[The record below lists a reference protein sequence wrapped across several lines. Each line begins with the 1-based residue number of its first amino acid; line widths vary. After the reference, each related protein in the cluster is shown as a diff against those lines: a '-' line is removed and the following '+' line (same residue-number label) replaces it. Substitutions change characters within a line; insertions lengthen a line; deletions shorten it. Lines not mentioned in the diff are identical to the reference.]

1 MANFFDVLPM
11 LLVALGA
18 IVLIVVAIVEGVY
31 QAGQFVFVR
40 RMRARWHAKYREIQ
54 FGPVGVWLSSL
65 HHHQKRARGTFG
77 ALALADNCLVYKGK
91 NNDVFDV
98 AIPLEAIQCVGLR
111 IAGLFDPATPVHTKL
126 RIEFQS
132 SDGLRVFTFNLWRSR
147 SLETLAAQIGLPI
160 HQLDPWPQELA
171 PTNATRMMQD
181 IYGQWH
187 VDCSDKL
194 YLAPDRLVFAW
205 QDAIMLADIR
215 ALALY
220 DKPGALD
227 MLKPFAH
234 SLLRIEYCANVDL
247 PPQTVGFELVDA
259 RTWGERIAARS
270 GVSLTI
276 HAGQKKMSA

>member
-1 MANFFDVLPM
+1 MANFFDVLPV
-11 LLVALGA
+11 LFVALSV
-18 IVLIVVAIVEGVY
+18 ILLIVVGVVEGVY
-31 QAGQFVFVR
+31 QAVQFVFVR
-40 RMRARWHAKYREIQ
+40 RISARWRVKYHEIQ
-54 FGPVGVWLSSL
+54 FEPVGVWVSSL
-65 HHHQKRARGTFG
+65 RHRRKRARGTFG
-77 ALALADNCLVYKGK
+77 ALALVDNHLVYKGK
-91 NNDVFDV
+91 NNDLFDIAV
-98 AIPLEAIQCVGLR
+98 PLESIQCVGLR
-111 IAGLFDPATPVHTKL
+111 ITGLFDPATPVHTKL
-126 RIEFQS
+126 RVEFQS
-132 SDGLRVFTFNLWRSR
+132 PNGLRVFTFNLWRSR

-187 VDCSDKL
+187 VDFSDNL

-205 QDAIMLADIR
+205 QDVIMLADIR

-234 SLLRIEYCANVDL
+234 GLLRIEYCANVDL

-276 HAGQKKMSA
+276 HAGQKKMSG